1 MRTLFFDTETTG
13 NADGDRLCQ
22 LGIKE
27 RGIEAPYLNE
37 LYRPPLPITFEAM
50 AIHHIT
56 EKMVA
61 DRPAFQ
67 ETPEYQKI
75 KDDFEHEEVVTVA
88 HNASFDVAILRREG
102 IRPRNVI
109 CTYKVASTID
119 TESAFSHYSLQYLRY
134 ALGIEVEANAHD
146 AFGDVLVLEALFEHL
161 LAKLTAQLGSEELA
175 VKEMLDISSKPK
187 LFTTIRFGKH
197 KGKRI
202 EEIARQDR
210 GYLEWLLKEKKKEG
224 EGEEDW
230 IYTLEHFLA
239 QS

>member
-13 NADGDRLCQ
+13 NADGDRLVQ

-27 RGIEAPYLNE
+27 RGADAPLLNE
-37 LYRPPLPITFEAM
+37 LYKPPVPIAFDAM
-50 AIHHIT
+50 AVHHIT

-61 DRPAFQ
+61 DKPGFKESDDYALIKAAF
-67 ETPEYQKI
+67 EDPEVI
-75 KDDFEHEEVVTVA
+75 SIA
-88 HNASFDVAILRREG
+88 HNAAFDVAILRREG

-109 CTYKVASTID
+109 CTYKVASALD
-119 TESAFSHYSLQYLRY
+119 TEERFSHYSLQFLRY

-146 AFGDVLVLEALFEHL
+146 AIGDVLVLEALYEYL
-161 LAKLTAQLGSEELA
+161 LQKRASELGSEQA
-175 VKEMLDISSKPK
+175 AIQEMLEISSRPK

-210 GYLEWLLKEKKKEG
+210 GYLEWLLKEKRKDG

-239 QS
+239 Q